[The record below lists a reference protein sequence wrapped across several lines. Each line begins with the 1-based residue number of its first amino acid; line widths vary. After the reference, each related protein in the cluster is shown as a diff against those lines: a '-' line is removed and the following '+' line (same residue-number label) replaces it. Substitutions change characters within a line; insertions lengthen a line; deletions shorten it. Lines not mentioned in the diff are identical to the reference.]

1 MCGIVGICG
10 QQNAE
15 SGLRMLR
22 RLTHRG
28 PDGQGAVALPT
39 AWLGHRRLSIV
50 DPRGGRQPL
59 TSEDGR
65 LHLVGNGEI
74 YNYDDIRSMLGDVV
88 LTSASDNEVALNLV
102 EANGPGAL
110 KELAGMFAF
119 LMAGESYS
127 FIAARDPVGIK
138 PLYWAHRGDE
148 WRFASEINAF
158 DADWQSEVEFF
169 PPGHYW
175 TPEEGLVL
183 FANPVPAEHAE
194 RFAPPESPDAEPPP
208 ELIHEL
214 RATVVASV
222 ERHMMADVPVG
233 VFLSGGLDSSI
244 VAAIAAEHYRE
255 RGETLKTFAVG
266 SEGSADLEL
275 ARLVADRLGTE
286 HHERVFTAEEARDVL
301 PKVVRI
307 IESYD
312 PSLVRSAVPNY
323 FLSEMAVETVKVV
336 LTGEGADELFAG
348 YRYHSDIED
357 ADLQDEMVR
366 GVETLHGLN
375 LQRCDRVTMVHGL
388 EARVPFLDLDVI
400 ALSLS
405 IPSGWK
411 LRSGDR
417 PEKWL
422 LRKAFEG
429 MVPEEVL
436 WREKAEFGDGSGAAM
451 ALIDQTY
458 GDDGS
463 ETDPGSA
470 NSTAT
475 NGSAGSGSAV
485 NGSAGNGTSE
495 NGTADEP
502 ELRSEEEAAYYRIF
516 RDHLGEVSPERTI
529 TLFATA

>member
-1 MCGIVGICG
+1 MCGIVGIFG
-10 QQNAE
+10 QQDAE
-15 SGLRMLR
+15 AGLRMLR

-74 YNYDDIRSMLGDVV
+74 YNYEEILEMLGDVT
-88 LTSASDNEVALNLV
+88 LTSASDNEIALNLV
-102 EANGPGAL
+102 ERDGPCAL
-110 KELAGMFAF
+110 EELAGMFAF
-119 LMAGESYS
+119 LMAGESYA

-148 WRFASEINAF
+148 YRFASEISAF
-158 DADWQSEVEFF
+158 DADWQSDVEFF

-175 TPEEGLVL
+175 TPEDGLVR
-183 FANPVPAEHAE
+183 FASPVPSYRRE
-194 RFAPPESPDAEPPP
+194 RFAAPEGPDAEPPA
-208 ELIHEL
+208 ELIDEL
-214 RATVVASV
+214 RSTVVAAV

-244 VAAIAAEHYRE
+244 VAAVAASYYRE
-255 RGETLKTFAVG
+255 RGQTLKTFAVG

-275 ARLVADRLGTE
+275 ARLVSEQLGTE
-286 HHERVFTAEEARDVL
+286 HHERVFTAEEARDAL
-301 PKVVRI
+301 PEVVRI
-307 IESYD
+307 IESFD

-323 FLSEMAVETVKVV
+323 FLSEMAVNHVKAV

-348 YRYHSDIED
+348 YEYHSEITGDS
-357 ADLQDEMVR
+357 DLQDEMVR

-405 IPSGWK
+405 IPAGWK
-411 LRSGDR
+411 LRSESR

-422 LRKAFEG
+422 LRRAFEG
-429 MVPEEVL
+429 MVPDEVL

-458 GDDGS
+458 GDDGDQARS
-463 ETDPGSA
+463 NGEEPVAS
-470 NSTAT
+470 T
-475 NGSAGSGSAV
+475 NG
-485 NGSAGNGTSE
+485 
-495 NGTADEP
+495 DRL

-516 RDHLGEVSPERTI
+516 RDHLAAVSPERTI

>member
-1 MCGIVGICG
+1 
-10 QQNAE
+10 
-15 SGLRMLR
+15 MLR

-88 LTSASDNEVALNLV
+88 LTSASDNEIALNLV

-110 KELAGMFAF
+110 EELAGMFAF

-138 PLYWAHRGDE
+138 PLYWAHRDDE

-158 DADWQSEVEFF
+158 DPDWQSDVEFF

-175 TPEEGLVL
+175 TPEEGLVR
-183 FANPVPAEHAE
+183 FAKPVPANTNE
-194 RFAPPESPDAEPPP
+194 RFGPPASDDAEPPP
-208 ELIHEL
+208 ELVEEL
-214 RATVVASV
+214 RSTVIASV

-244 VAAIAAEHYRE
+244 VAAIAADHYRR
-255 RGETLKTFAVG
+255 RGEVLKTFAVG

-301 PKVVRI
+301 PEVVRI

-323 FLSEMAVETVKVV
+323 FLSEMAVQSVKVV

-348 YRYHSDIED
+348 YKYHSAIEGQ
-357 ADLQDEMVR
+357 ADLQDEIVR

-400 ALSLS
+400 AFSVS
-405 IPSGWK
+405 IPAGWK
-411 LRSGDR
+411 LRGDDR

-422 LRKAFEG
+422 LRRAFEG
-429 MVPEEVL
+429 MVPDEVL

-458 GDDGS
+458 GDDGGEPDAAPS
-463 ETDPGSA
+463 NGAAANGAAASA
-470 NSTAT
+470 A
-475 NGSAGSGSAV
+475 AG
-485 NGSAGNGTSE
+485 NGSAGNGIP
-495 NGTADEP
+495 ADGSAGDGSAGEP

-516 RDHLGEVSPERTI
+516 RDHLGDVSPERTI

>member
-1 MCGIVGICG
+1 MCGIVGIYG
-10 QQNAE
+10 QQDAQA
-15 SGLRMLR
+15 GLRMLR

-28 PDGQGAVALPT
+28 PDGQGAVALPS

-74 YNYDDIRSMLGDVV
+74 YNYDDLRSMLGEVV

-102 EANGPGAL
+102 EENGPAAL
-110 KELAGMFAF
+110 EELAGMFAF

-175 TPEEGLVL
+175 TPEEGLVR
-183 FANPVPAEHAE
+183 FANPVPTGRQE

-208 ELIHEL
+208 ELIEEL
-214 RATVVASV
+214 RSTVVAAI

-244 VAAIAAEHYRE
+244 VAAIAAEHYGR
-255 RGETLKTFAVG
+255 RGEALKTFAVG

-301 PKVVRI
+301 PEVVRI

-323 FLSEMAVETVKVV
+323 FLSEMAVQSVKVV

-348 YRYHSDIED
+348 YQYHSAIEGH
-357 ADLQDEMVR
+357 ADLQDEIVR

-400 ALSLS
+400 ALGLS
-405 IPSGWK
+405 IPAGWK
-411 LRSGDR
+411 LRGDDR

-422 LRKAFEG
+422 LRRAFEG
-429 MVPEEVL
+429 MVPTEVL
-436 WREKAEFGDGSGAAM
+436 WRQKAEFGDGSGAAM
-451 ALIDQTY
+451 ALIDQAY
-458 GDDGS
+458 VDDDEDRLTG
-463 ETDPGSA
+463 
-470 NSTAT
+470 
-475 NGSAGSGSAV
+475 
-485 NGSAGNGTSE
+485 AGNGTANAKSA
-495 NGTADEP
+495 NGKSHGVP
-502 ELRSEEEAAYYRIF
+502 EFRSEEEAAYYRIF
-516 RDHLGEVSPERTI
+516 HAHLGGVSPERTI
-529 TLFATA
+529 TMFATA